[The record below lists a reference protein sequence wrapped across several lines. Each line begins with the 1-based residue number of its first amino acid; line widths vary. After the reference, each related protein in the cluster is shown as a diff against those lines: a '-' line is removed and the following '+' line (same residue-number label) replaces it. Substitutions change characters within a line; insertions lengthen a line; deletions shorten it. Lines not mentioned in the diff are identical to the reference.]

1 MGEQDLAALLGA
13 CCRSAW
19 ASLDRL
25 CGSIKNNGNFSGSS
39 SSSTSSSSS
48 SRSSSSVSKN
58 NNNSK
63 NNGIVV

>member
-39 SSSTSSSSS
+39 SSSSTSSS
-48 SRSSSSVSKN
+48 RSSSVSKN

>member
-39 SSSTSSSSS
+39 SSSSSSTSSS
-48 SRSSSSVSKN
+48 RSSSVSKN